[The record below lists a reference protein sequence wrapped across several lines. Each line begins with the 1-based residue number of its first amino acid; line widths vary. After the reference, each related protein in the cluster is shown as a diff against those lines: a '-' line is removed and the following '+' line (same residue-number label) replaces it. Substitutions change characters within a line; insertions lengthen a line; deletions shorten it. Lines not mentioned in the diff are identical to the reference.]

1 MKRKVIKG
9 IIVLLII
16 LSAISIIYIIHI
28 KLEEEKQERELQI
41 KYNDLWLV
49 TKALKFDADIVEKDG
64 QVELE
69 NIDYDEHEL
78 AVRIG
83 AYNFDNGTDCTLN
96 DMKKSIEAPNDD
108 AHNEEKY
115 LLDNFMEWYSLYGEG
130 KTGKVAEYG
139 DDLEQE
145 YDNLRKEYFELSDTL
160 FGKLNYKQIQ
170 EVEKH
175 LEDPAYEIDVTLWK

>member
-1 MKRKVIKG
+1 MKKKNLKILLL
-9 IIVLLII
+9 LLI
-16 LSAISIIYIIHI
+16 AIAIVVVVYFINT
-28 KLEEEKQERELQI
+28 KLDEEKTKKEIQS

>member
-1 MKRKVIKG
+1 MKKKNLKILLL
-9 IIVLLII
+9 LLI
-16 LSAISIIYIIHI
+16 AIAIVVVVYFINT
-28 KLEEEKQERELQI
+28 KLDEEKTKKEIQS

-83 AYNFDNGTDCTLN
+83 AYNFDKGTDYTLD

-108 AHNEEKY
+108 VHNQEKY
-115 LLDNFMEWYSLYGEG
+115 LLDDFMEWYSLYGG
-130 KTGKVAEYG
+130 GAKGKVAEYDKALG
-139 DDLEQE
+139 RDFEKLQ
-145 YDNLRKEYFELSDTL
+145 KEYPEISNFY
-160 FGKLNYKQIQ
+160 FGDLTYKQIQ

-175 LEDPAYEIDVTLWK
+175 LEDPSYEIDVTLWK

>member
-9 IIVLLII
+9 IIVLLVIV
-16 LSAISIIYIIHI
+16 SAISIMYFIHI

-83 AYNFDNGTDCTLN
+83 AYNFDKGTDYTLD

-108 AHNEEKY
+108 VHNQEKY
-115 LLDNFMEWYSLYGEG
+115 LLDDFMEWYSLYGG
-130 KTGKVAEYG
+130 GAKGKVAEYDKALG
-139 DDLEQE
+139 RDFEKLQ
-145 YDNLRKEYFELSDTL
+145 KEYPEISNFY
-160 FGKLNYKQIQ
+160 FGDLTYKQIQ

>member
-9 IIVLLII
+9 IIVLLVI
-16 LSAISIIYIIHI
+16 LSAISIMYFIHI
-28 KLEEEKQERELQI
+28 KLEEEKQERKLQI

-83 AYNFDNGTDCTLN
+83 AYNFDKGTDYTLD

-115 LLDNFMEWYSLYGEG
+115 LLDEFMEWYSLYGEG
-130 KTGKVAEYG
+130 TLGQVAKYEKLIGKKYLEFLKEHTEYTV
-139 DDLEQE
+139 D
-145 YDNLRKEYFELSDTL
+145 YPS
-160 FGKLNYKQIQ
+160 LNYCQIN
-170 EVEKH
+170 ELDKS
-175 LEDPAYEIDVTLWK
+175 LKDPSYEIDVTLWK